1 MSSWAG
7 SLATELWALTQGS
20 DAHILAKSK
29 GRIYNHSLPLFPGI
43 CPSYQGAHQ
52 WRSSVAPEESHFC
65 FCPIFPSSSPHLV
78 TYWCLPHTRPHWKR
92 VGPAVHMA
100 VRRDGDREGNTR
112 FPGSPSVAPPAAGVG
127 VLPSSSLGL
136 KFGGV
141 EPGFRDMVLPF
152 QLGR

>member
-29 GRIYNHSLPLFPGI
+29 GQIYNHRLPLFPGI
-43 CPSYQGAHQ
+43 CPGYQGAHQ
-52 WRSSVAPEESHFC
+52 CCSRRKSHFC
-65 FCPIFPSSSPHLV
+65 FYPILPSSSPHLV
-78 TYWCLPHTRPHWKR
+78 TYCHLLPDLIGRKR

-100 VRRDGDREGNTR
+100 VRRDGDREGNSR
-112 FPGSPSVAPPAAGVG
+112 FPGSPSVAPPTAGVG

-136 KFGGV
+136 KFGGG

-152 QLGR
+152 